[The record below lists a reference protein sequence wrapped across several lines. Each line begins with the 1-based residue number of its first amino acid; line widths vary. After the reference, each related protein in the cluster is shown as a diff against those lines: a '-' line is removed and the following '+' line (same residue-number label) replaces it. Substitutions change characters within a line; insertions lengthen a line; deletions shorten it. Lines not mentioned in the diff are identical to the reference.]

1 MDSWGRVQEMRNADG
16 GKEGYAYNFAG
27 SITST
32 RDANGGV
39 ITYRYNSQ
47 GEVCEIIDQEGNSE
61 TFRYDREGRMTL
73 RTDRNGNRVRTSY
86 NVDGEPVTET
96 GTDADGGKTVTR
108 IWEYDTWGH
117 VKKAVAGGFCYTYEY
132 RADGKLVK
140 KSASGRTLVSCTY
153 FPDGS
158 LESLTDASGKPVY
171 YEYDWRGKLSGVKD
185 EKGGMLVQ
193 YAHTPGGKL
202 KEIRHGN
209 GLHTLYEYD
218 TDGNIIRL
226 RLEKA
231 DGETVSD
238 WKYEYDLDGNRTL
251 KMGCFMEHK
260 DRLCDRV
267 IHYQYDKMDRL
278 TEESYDGEAVRYGYD
293 LCGNRL
299 ERVDKNSK
307 EVYNYNVRNQLLGR
321 KSAEAETCYQYDRQ
335 GNVLQATGTEGGTQY
350 YYNAFNQQ
358 IKVLKSDG
366 NSLESQYDGEYL
378 RAGTVENGKVLRFAY
393 YKGELLAELDAEQG
407 LRGRYVPG
415 YGTAAGWSQG
425 SEGYSFYHL
434 DEQNSTAYITGQMR
448 NVVNR
453 YQYDAF
459 GQVSSAEGFSN
470 RILYTG
476 QQYDKAS
483 GQYYLRARFYDPC
496 VGRFLQE
503 DVYRGDGLN
512 LYAYCRNNPVVYYD
526 PSGFAGEKKLPDI
539 VWPSKPHANKTPGH
553 WETIIDQVKEW
564 VASGIY
570 EKIYVNKGIKRELGP
585 GNFKNTQPDVWGVRS
600 GNGKIDQVE
609 VPSKTDKDWKLRD
622 KMKTNQ
628 AIMGEKAGSAE
639 LRDIPDEYKN
649 NPLPGKNLNLPDEL
663 AFSDPSKINEEEEG
677 NCDGKN

>member
-1 MDSWGRVQEMRNADG
+1 M
-16 GKEGYAYNFAG
+16 
-27 SITST
+27 
-32 RDANGGV
+32 
-39 ITYRYNSQ
+39 
-47 GEVCEIIDQEGNSE
+47 
-61 TFRYDREGRMTL
+61 
-73 RTDRNGNRVRTSY
+73 
-86 NVDGEPVTET
+86 ET
-96 GTDADGGKTVTR
+96 GTDADGGNAVTR
-108 IWEYDTWGH
+108 TWEYDAWGH

-140 KSASGRTLVSCTY
+140 KSSSGRTLVSCTY

-415 YGTAAGWSQG
+415 YGTAAWWSQG

-476 QQYDKAS
+476 QQYDKVS
-483 GQYYLRARFYDPC
+483 GQYYLRARFYDPS

>member
-1 MDSWGRVQEMRNADG
+1 MVLH
-16 GKEGYAYNFAG
+16 
-27 SITST
+27 I
-32 RDANGGV
+32 
-39 ITYRYNSQ
+39 
-47 GEVCEIIDQEGNSE
+47 
-61 TFRYDREGRMTL
+61 
-73 RTDRNGNRVRTSY
+73 DRNGNRVRASY
-86 NVDGEPVTET
+86 NVDGNPVMET
-96 GTDADGGKTVTR
+96 GTDADGGNAVTR
-108 IWEYDTWGH
+108 TWEYDAWGH

-140 KSASGRTLVSCTY
+140 KSSSGRTLVSCTY

-415 YGTAAGWSQG
+415 YGTAAWWSQG

-476 QQYDKAS
+476 QQYDKVS
-483 GQYYLRARFYDPC
+483 GQYYLRARFYDPS

>member
-1 MDSWGRVQEMRNADG
+1 MVLH
-16 GKEGYAYNFAG
+16 
-27 SITST
+27 I
-32 RDANGGV
+32 
-39 ITYRYNSQ
+39 
-47 GEVCEIIDQEGNSE
+47 
-61 TFRYDREGRMTL
+61 
-73 RTDRNGNRVRTSY
+73 DRNGNRVRASY
-86 NVDGEPVTET
+86 NVDGNPVMET
-96 GTDADGGKTVTR
+96 GTDADGGNAVTR
-108 IWEYDTWGH
+108 TWEYDAWGH

-140 KSASGRTLVSCTY
+140 KSSSGRTLVSCTY

-415 YGTAAGWSQG
+415 YGTAAWWSQG

-476 QQYDKAS
+476 QQYDKVS
-483 GQYYLRARFYDPC
+483 GQYYLRARFYDPS

-663 AFSDPSKINEEEEG
+663 AFSDPSKINEEEG